1 MKKLLYS
8 VTLFAVLSISFTSCR
23 DTKKTVV
30 IEKTVE
36 EPKAKEGTLEE
47 VGKAIDGAVDAT
59 DKAVKATGD
68 AIEKTSKAAEK

>member
-1 MKKLLYS
+1 MKKLVYS
-8 VTLFAVLSISFTSCR
+8 VALLTVLRLTFTSCR

-36 EPKAKEGTLEE
+36 KPDTKEGTLEE

-59 DKAVKATGD
+59 DDAVKATEKAIKKTGD
-68 AIEKTSKAAEK
+68 AVEK